1 MAKTETAA
9 GTRTLTPVLP
19 NVDAIFF
26 LALGLI
32 AVAIGVGIILR

>member
-9 GTRTLTPVLP
+9 APRTMMRVLP